1 MRVSERMFFTAR
13 FARDAEFAERINVFF
28 SGERPEK
35 KRSYSVMAVKIVA
48 AYIRI
53 RS

>member
-1 MRVSERMFFTAR
+1 MFFTAR
-13 FARDAEFAERINVFF
+13 FARDAEFAERKNVFF

-48 AYIRI
+48 AHIRI